1 MKMIIVDDEVCAL
14 QLFLGDIVGKADIE
28 YKFFKDTPDEIVAW
42 VARNRA
48 DAAFLDINMPGI
60 DGVRLAEKLIDVQ
73 PDIRIAFVTG
83 LDMGERDL
91 PARVRESTVGFL
103 YKPYDEDK
111 LAWLLSVVANES
123 LRMTVKTFGSF
134 DCSVNE
140 KPVRFSSQKSKEL
153 FALLIAY
160 NGKVLTMSDAISQL
174 WPDLDTARSK
184 ILYRDAVWRLRKT
197 LRDINFNC
205 VEFSRAKLYLNKS
218 NISCD
223 YWDFLAGTGKGYK
236 GEFLKAYDWSIDYL
250 AALDSLTD

>member
-1 MKMIIVDDEVCAL
+1 MKMIIVDDEIYAL
-14 QLFLGDIVGKADIE
+14 QLFLGDIVGKSDIE
-28 YKFFKDTPDEIVAW
+28 YKFFKDTPDAIVGW
-42 VARNRA
+42 VAHDRT

-60 DGVRLAEKLIDVQ
+60 DGICLAERLIAVQ
-73 PDIRIAFVTG
+73 PAIKIVFVTG
-83 LDMGERDL
+83 LDIDEKDL
-91 PARVRESTVGFL
+91 PERVRKNTVGFL

-111 LAWLLSVVANES
+111 LSWLLSVIADES

-153 FALLIAY
+153 FALLIVY

-218 NISCD
+218 NIVCD
-223 YWDFLAGTGKGYK
+223 YWDLLAGTGKGYR
-236 GEFLKAYDWSIDYL
+236 GEFLKSYDWSIDYL